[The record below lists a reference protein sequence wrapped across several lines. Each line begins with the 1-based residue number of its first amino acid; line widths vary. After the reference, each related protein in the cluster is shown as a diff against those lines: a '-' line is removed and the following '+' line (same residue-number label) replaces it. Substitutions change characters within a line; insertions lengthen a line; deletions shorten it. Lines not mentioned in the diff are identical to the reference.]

1 MTKHDLPDRLH
12 PSAELY
18 AGEYRAGLLSRR
30 EFLTR
35 ASALGVSAS
44 EVSYQLKRVQINS
57 SGGRADVGHNVQ
69 SFRTLGAVGAAM
81 DIATLSI
88 PLADGRSVRGQLAVQ
103 FSFEVET

>member
-35 ASALGVSAS
+35 ASALGVSA
-44 EVSYQLKRVQINS
+44 
-57 SGGRADVGHNVQ
+57 
-69 SFRTLGAVGAAM
+69 TAA
-81 DIATLSI
+81 
-88 PLADGRSVRGQLAVQ
+88 
-103 FSFEVET
+103 